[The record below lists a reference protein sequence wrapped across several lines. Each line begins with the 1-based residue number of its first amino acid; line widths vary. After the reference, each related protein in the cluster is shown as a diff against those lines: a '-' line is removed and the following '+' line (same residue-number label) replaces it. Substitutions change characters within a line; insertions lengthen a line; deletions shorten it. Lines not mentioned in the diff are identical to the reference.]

1 MEASNFK
8 IECDERN
15 DRMNDIKTFSKENRK
30 MFCEANFKEGL
41 YFQNKIIGLEDE
53 LIKDP

>member
-15 DRMNDIKTFSKENRK
+15 DRMNDIKMFSKENRK
-30 MFCEANFKEGL
+30 MFCKAISKKA
-41 YFQNKIIGLEDE
+41 YISKI
-53 LIKDP
+53 K

>member
-30 MFCEANFKEGL
+30 MFCKANFKEGL